1 VFLPLVKKLHMYAGL
16 FTFTALIVYGL
27 SGLIDSSLPAWS
39 QRKAPPTTEQYVLFT
54 TPTGVSDKELGNLVY
69 AELDL
74 PLTGPPADY
83 ALRRDADQNLVVSF
97 YTPNG
102 VRTVTVLEAQ
112 GQLRIVRARAGMASF
127 ITGMHGAL
135 VRSAAPR
142 FLNRAWAYYNEA
154 GLWALGFM
162 ALSGLVLWLAS
173 RSRLIWSQAVF
184 VAGNASFL
192 LLYWLMR

>member
-1 VFLPLVKKLHMYAGL
+1 MPIVKKLHMYAGL
-16 FTFTALIVYGL
+16 FTFTALVVYGL

-39 QRKAPPTTEQYVLFT
+39 EREPPPTTEQYMQFAA
-54 TPTGVSDKELGNLVY
+54 PSGVSDKELADILY

-74 PLTGPPADY
+74 PLSGPAADY
-83 ALRRDADQNLVVSF
+83 ALRRDAAQNLVVNF

-102 VRTVTVLEAQ
+102 VRAVTVLEQQ
-112 GQLRIVRARAGMASF
+112 GQLKIVRTQGSLSSF

-135 VRSAAPR
+135 LRSAGPR
-142 FLNRAWAYYNEA
+142 FLNRAWSYYNEA

-162 ALSGLVLWLAS
+162 ALSGLVLWLGS
-173 RSRLIWSQAVF
+173 RSRLIWARAVF
-184 VAGNASFL
+184 ASGNVAFL